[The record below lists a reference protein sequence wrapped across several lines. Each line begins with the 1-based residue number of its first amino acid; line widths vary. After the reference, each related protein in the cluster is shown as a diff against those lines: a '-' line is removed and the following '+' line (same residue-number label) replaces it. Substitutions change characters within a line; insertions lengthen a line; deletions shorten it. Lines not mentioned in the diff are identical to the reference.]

1 MSLTFTDIFCGA
13 GGSSSRVLHG
23 PGVLVVDVGQK

>member
-13 GGSSSRVLHG
+13 GGSSIGLADAGFELKPAANH
-23 PGVLVVDVGQK
+23 